1 MNKKLGKSEEIHYV
15 KKQKVLA
22 GSDAHLVWQHFT
34 FGFPIALM
42 TSNRDCHHSRVKT
55 SQIILVLE
63 FQGSSA
69 QVLDENQD
77 HGQMRQKWYPDDH
90 RLTQII
96 KNTLREECQMSL
108 ICYE

>member
-1 MNKKLGKSEEIHYV
+1 M
-15 KKQKVLA
+15 LA
-22 GSDAHLVWQHFT
+22 GADAHLVWQHFT
-34 FGFPIALM
+34 FGFPIAVM
-42 TSNRDCHHSRVKT
+42 TSNRDCRRSRVKT
-55 SQIILVLE
+55 SQNLLVLE

-77 HGQMRQKWYPDDH
+77 HGQMRQKWCHDKH

-108 ICYE
+108 IGYE